1 MVSLMS
7 IESTEVAALINLAR
21 RRGTDLS
28 DVEIKAAGG
37 GLPKSVRE
45 TVSAFSNGRGGV
57 IILGLEEA
65 AGFRPV
71 DSFDA
76 VTMRDAL
83 ADACHD
89 QLHPPVR
96 ADVEI
101 VEVDGALVVVALVP
115 ELETH
120 RKPCYVKVRGELG
133 GSFIRGGDGDRR
145 LTEYEIF
152 LLHANAGQPREDVAP
167 VTEASVDDLD
177 ADAIAG
183 LLRRVRTRQPS
194 AFRSV
199 SDEVALQRLR
209 VLVRHDD
216 RLVPSLA
223 GMLTLGSYPQ
233 QFFPQLNVTFVVIPA
248 TSKDTVPADGPR
260 FLDNRTINGPI
271 PVVVDD
277 ALNAVISNMS
287 TRAIVRGAGRE
298 DVYDYPVEAVR
309 EAIVNALMHR
319 DYSGWSHG
327 TQVQVEMY
335 SDRLVVRNPGGLY
348 GTVTEDDLG
357 EEGVSSSRNSYL
369 AALLQDVTLPDSNRV
384 VCENRGTG
392 IPVMMANLRRAGLTP
407 PEFDSRISRFTVTF
421 PKHTLLDT
429 DTVEWINSLG
439 QKGLTDAQCLALA
452 LMRERYVTNAHLR
465 QLGLDSRDATS
476 ALADLVRRG
485 LAAKTGGRRYAS
497 YVLADAPSIDKP
509 GPVRRPE
516 APTGTAAR
524 ILALLASDGELTL
537 AEIAGAASLGKAMT
551 SRHLDQLMADGWVV
565 ASGRPRSRNR
575 RYRPAPTRQPG
586 RLG

>member
-1 MVSLMS
+1 MS
-7 IESTEVAALINLAR
+7 IESTDVAALINLAR

-28 DVEIKAAGG
+28 DIEIKAAGG

-45 TVSAFSNGRGGV
+45 TLSAFSNGRGGS
-57 IILGLEEA
+57 IILGLDEA
-65 AGFRPV
+65 AGFQPV
-71 DSFDA
+71 GSFDA
-76 VTMRDAL
+76 VMARDAL

-89 QLHPPVR
+89 QLQPPVR

-101 VEVDGALVVVALVP
+101 VEVEGAPVVVALVP

-152 LLHANAGQPREDVAP
+152 LLHANAGQPREDIVP
-167 VTEASVDDLD
+167 VIEASADDLD
-177 ADAIAG
+177 ADAVAG
-183 LLRRVRTRQPS
+183 LLRRVRTRQPR

-209 VLVRHDD
+209 VLVRHED

-260 FLDNRTINGPI
+260 FLDNRAINGPI
-271 PVVVDD
+271 PVIVDD
-277 ALNAVISNMS
+277 ALNSVISNMS

-357 EEGVSSSRNSYL
+357 EEGVSSSRNAYL

-429 DTVEWINSLG
+429 GTVEWINSTG
-439 QKGLTDAQCLALA
+439 QAGLTEAQCLALA
-452 LMRERYVTNAHLR
+452 LMREGRYVTNAHLR

-497 YVLADAPSIDKP
+497 YVLADAPEGQPESA
-509 GPVRRPE
+509 RSPE

-524 ILALLASDGELTL
+524 VLALLARDDEMTL
-537 AEIAGAASLGKAMT
+537 AEIAEAASLGKAMT
-551 SRHLDQLMADGWVV
+551 SRHLDQLIAHGWVV
-565 ASGRPRSRNR
+565 ASGRPRSRHR
-575 RYRPAPTRQPG
+575 RYR
-586 RLG
+586 LGSATSHDRHRGH